1 MATITNGVATAS
13 TTNATS
19 YAAGSI
25 TPAAGDLILVF
36 VTVSGNVV
44 IPQMTDSQN
53 LGFDYVGSAFYAT
66 NANTVHL
73 FVANQ
78 PAAASALV
86 VTFSCVGTTASGA
99 VVNPV
104 RISGQTKFGSFAI
117 KQFKPSSNN
126 AAASATNI
134 TFDAATLAGNPILGV
149 IGNATNP
156 ATMTPPTG
164 YTELA
169 DTGYATPTIG
179 HESVGLAAG
188 SAGTTTVTWGSNSA
202 STWGGII
209 VEIDASNTGWT
220 ILQSK
225 LVNKTVGTG
234 TTGTVALATTTT
246 GSMLTAFG
254 VTDLGSANSIT
265 GLAATGTANWTKKGD
280 VNDGGGASE
289 SGWYG
294 YNTSTSA
301 TPTMTVTFAAAV
313 IGTVF
318 INEYAY
324 YSAGVV
330 VPITTDPFNTIKTAI
345 GGASTTP
352 ATGNTAS
359 VPAGSL
365 MVAGAGTLDSANR
378 YEPGAGYLGAL
389 GHQNGT
395 TLDGGVEDGVA
406 ATTAVQSAGFTITAS
421 DFWGTMIMVFN
432 VPSSGTSA
440 TVTQVAANLTATGG
454 TQAVATVRDVAIAQV
469 AANLTATGG
478 TQAVAAIVV
487 ASASITQVAANLTAT
502 GGTQAVASVQKVSI
516 AQLAA
521 TLTATGGT
529 QSLLAV
535 SIASISQVAATLTVT
550 GGTQAL
556 KLAGL
561 IVQVAANLTA
571 SGGTQAVG
579 SVQTVSITQTH
590 ATLTA
595 TGGTQALA
603 ASRIV
608 ALAQIAAT
616 LTATGGTQSV
626 VAAPLVNA
634 AIAQIAAILTV
645 TPGLQVVF
653 GFTPPRYTLIKGQVV
668 SGTKG
673 SQVSSSSKVE
683 NVLSGAKLGGVNS
696 TTKNEGVSSSETNS
710 TVQSGSTEGTV

>member
-1 MATITNGVATAS
+1 MATVTNGVATAS

-19 YAAGSI
+19 YASGSF
-25 TPAAGDLILVF
+25 TPTAGDLVLVF

-78 PAAASALV
+78 KAANSAMT
-86 VTFSCVGTTASGA
+86 VTFTCVGTTASGA

-104 RISGQTKFGSFAI
+104 LISGQTKFGSFAI
-117 KQFKPSSNN
+117 KQFKASSNN
-126 AAASATNI
+126 AAASSTAIAFGAT
-134 TFDAATLAGNPILGV
+134 TTAGNPILGV

-179 HESVGLAAG
+179 HESVALAAG
-188 SAGTTTVTWGSNSA
+188 ATVTTITWGSNSA

-225 LVNKTVGTG
+225 LANKTVGTG
-234 TTGTVALATTTT
+234 TTATAAMATTTT

-254 VTDLGSANSIT
+254 VTDLGSASSIT
-265 GLAATGTANWTKKGD
+265 GIAATGTANWTKKGD
-280 VNDGGGASE
+280 INDGGGASE

-294 YNTSTSA
+294 YNTTSSA
-301 TPTMTVTFAAAV
+301 TPTLTVTFAASV
-313 IGTVF
+313 IGQVF

-324 YSAGVV
+324 YNAGVV

-345 GGASTTP
+345 GGPSTAP

-365 MVAGAGTLDSANR
+365 LVAGAGTLDSANR
-378 YEPGAGYLGAL
+378 YSPGTGYLGAS
-389 GHQNGT
+389 GHQTGT
-395 TLDGGVEDGVA
+395 TLDGGFEDGVA

-421 DFWGTMIMVFN
+421 DDWGTMIMVFN
-432 VPSSGTSA
+432 VPSSGTST

-454 TQAVATVRDVAIAQV
+454 TQAVASVSSVSIAQV

-478 TQAVAAIVV
+478 TQAVAAVV
-487 ASASITQVAANLTAT
+487 IASASITQVAANLTAT
-502 GGTQAVASVQKVSI
+502 GGVQAVATVQIV
-516 AQLAA
+516 A
-521 TLTATGGT
+521 
-529 QSLLAV
+529 
-535 SIASISQVAATLTVT
+535 ISQ
-550 GGTQAL
+550 
-556 KLAGL
+556 
-561 IVQVAANLTA
+561 
-571 SGGTQAVG
+571 S
-579 SVQTVSITQTH
+579 H

-595 TGGTQALA
+595 TGGVQAVLSVSMVAINQVA
-603 ASRIV
+603 AN
-608 ALAQIAAT
+608 
-616 LTATGGTQSV
+616 LTATGGTQLIKT
-626 VAAPLVNA
+626 AA
-634 AIAQIAAILTV
+634 AIAQVAANLTV
-645 TPGLQVVF
+645 APGTQGISSVQIVNISQTHATLSVTGGTQAVLAAFTVNIAQVAATLAVTGGVQAVVAAALVSASISQVAALIRALGGTQAVF
-653 GFTPPRYTLIKGQVV
+653 AFTPPHFIPIKGTLDTTSKGSTLDSTSKLAQL
-668 SGTKG
+668 SGGVTLEDISTTTKKEDLQTSETHSTNQTGATKG
-673 SQVSSSSKVE
+673 
-683 NVLSGAKLGGVNS
+683 
-696 TTKNEGVSSSETNS
+696 TN
-710 TVQSGSTEGTV
+710 